1 MHRHTASSRASTN
14 FLHHPARSLRRLISL
29 LSTFGAVAGVQ
40 LQTSRSIKPRERDLG
55 DLRLFVLAR
64 FLTRPTNHPRH
75 AVCASND
82 ESKPV
87 RPQNFCLNTYL
98 CLQSYASSPRI
109 PPEQW
114 RSKLYLILWP
124 VQSRNRR
131 PITRKPR
138 WRRCLSF
145 HVAAGAVRG
154 RDFA

>member
-1 MHRHTASSRASTN
+1 MFIRRKILRSQAMRRRTTGSRASTN

-55 DLRLFVLAR
+55 NLRLFVLVR

-87 RPQNFCLNTYL
+87 RPLFLCLNRYL
-98 CLQSYASSPRI
+98 FLGSYATGARDSR
-109 PPEQW
+109 
-114 RSKLYLILWP
+114 RRGSK
-124 VQSRNRR
+124 V
-131 PITRKPR
+131 
-138 WRRCLSF
+138 
-145 HVAAGAVRG
+145 
-154 RDFA
+154 